1 MLHTQILIPRHRMAL
16 PYLRRSPTSPLKSTT
31 SVYICTFSP
40 CIEQVQQTVST
51 LRKLGW
57 VEIDM
62 VEIQHK
68 RLDVRRERVGLQ
80 EEGLR
85 CVNAVPASVDEAL
98 GRLRQ
103 LEDSQAE
110 FHKNQQK
117 LAQDYQYDG
126 KHKKKDNAEGTMS
139 AKQVRAEN
147 NRRELRARKIWN
159 EGMLVHRTEPELKTH
174 TSYLVFAVLPMEW
187 TEEDEETAARQW
199 SNDVTNKLDGPTGQR
214 DSS

>member
-1 MLHTQILIPRHRMAL
+1 
-16 PYLRRSPTSPLKSTT
+16 
-31 SVYICTFSP
+31 
-40 CIEQVQQTVST
+40 
-51 LRKLGW
+51 LGW

-85 CVNAVPASVDEAL
+85 GVNAVPASVEEAL

-110 FHKNQQK
+110 FHKKQK
-117 LAQDYQYDG
+117 SSVQDDQHND
-126 KHKKKDNAEGTMS
+126 KHKKKGNAEGTMS
-139 AKQVRAEN
+139 AKQARAEN
-147 NRRELRARKIWN
+147 NRRELGTRKIWN

-187 TEEDEETAARQW
+187 TEKDEEIAARQW
-199 SNDVTNKLDGPTGQR
+199 SNDVTNKLNVKE

>member
-1 MLHTQILIPRHRMAL
+1 MAL
-16 PYLRRSPTSPLKSTT
+16 PYLRRSPTSPLNSTT
-31 SVYICTFSP
+31 SVYLCTFSP

-57 VEIDM
+57 VDIDM
-62 VEIQHK
+62 VEIQYK
-68 RLDVRRERVGLQ
+68 RIDVRRERIGLQ

-85 CVNAVPASVDEAL
+85 GVNAVPASVDEAL

-110 FHKNQQK
+110 FHKQQK
-117 LAQDYQYDG
+117 SAQDHQHDS
-126 KHKKKDNAEGTMS
+126 KHKKKGNAEGTMS
-139 AKQVRAEN
+139 AKQARAEN
-147 NRRELRARKIWN
+147 NRRELGTRRIWK
-159 EGMLVHRTEPELKTH
+159 EGVLVHRTEPELKTH

-187 TEEDEETAARQW
+187 TDEDEEAAATQW
-199 SNDVTNKLDGPTGQR
+199 SNGVTNKLNGLTGQR

>member
-1 MLHTQILIPRHRMAL
+1 
-16 PYLRRSPTSPLKSTT
+16 
-31 SVYICTFSP
+31 
-40 CIEQVQQTVST
+40 
-51 LRKLGW
+51 
-57 VEIDM
+57 M

-85 CVNAVPASVDEAL
+85 GVNAVPASVDEAV

-110 FHKNQQK
+110 FHKKQQVS
-117 LAQDYQYDG
+117 AQGGKSDD
-126 KHKKKDNAEGTMS
+126 KHKKKGNAEGTMS
-139 AKQVRAEN
+139 AKQARAEN
-147 NRRELRARKIWN
+147 NKRALGVRKVWN
-159 EGMLVHRTEPELKTH
+159 EGVLIHRTEPELKTH

-187 TEEDEETAARQW
+187 TEEDEELAAREW
-199 SNDVTNKLDGPTGQR
+199 SDGVTIKLNGSTRQR